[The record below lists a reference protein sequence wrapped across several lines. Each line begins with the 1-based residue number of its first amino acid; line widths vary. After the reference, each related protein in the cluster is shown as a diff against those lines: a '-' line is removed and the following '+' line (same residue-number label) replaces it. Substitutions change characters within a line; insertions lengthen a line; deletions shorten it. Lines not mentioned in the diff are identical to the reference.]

1 MMNDLEHNSEEKN
14 DDKFSLYTE
23 KIVVSP
29 RVKYRGIISFFK
41 LIGAAVIFGVV
52 ASFVMAFLYPKLMP
66 DMPVDKDIRDP
77 LIFNKDEYPTEST
90 TGVSSEASTDNSQSV
105 VTKPSI
111 SEQTE
116 KESASTSG
124 SPENADDIAG
134 LYTAVVDKA
143 NKSIVRI
150 DDIGSNVDSAL
161 SDTGSATE
169 TVGIIIGESED
180 EFIILTSS
188 QIIGNS
194 KEKII
199 KISDSTEIKA
209 RLISKEQNM
218 GLAVLSMGKDNIPYE
233 ERSNMQAAALDN
245 SYIINQGDT
254 FVAAGKL
261 YGQAESVDFGLVTG
275 ISAVSGIDNSYEI
288 IETGINATVGDYA
301 FLFNLQGNVIG
312 ISRPVEADSRF
323 RATGISDLKSL
334 IECLSADLD
343 INYMGIKGVNVNDA
357 ISIRYGLPYGIYIK
371 DVIIDSPAFNAGL
384 QAGDVIT
391 AFNGESTLTMQSF
404 NLRLFRCSAGQEV
417 EITVK
422 RPGKDDYRELKFKVV
437 LTTR

>member
-1 MMNDLEHNSEEKN
+1 MNDLEHNSEEN
-14 DDKFSLYTE
+14 NNDKFSLYTE

-29 RVKYRGIISFFK
+29 RVKYKGVISFFK

-52 ASFVMAFLYPKLMP
+52 SSFVMAFLYPKLLP
-66 DMPVDKDIRDP
+66 TVQVNENTRDP
-77 LIFNKDEYPTEST
+77 LIFNKDEYPTESST
-90 TGVSSEASTDNSQSV
+90 DISSETVADNSQSV
-105 VTKPSI
+105 VIGSMPAL
-111 SEQTE
+111 TE
-116 KESASTSG
+116 KESVSVESR
-124 SPENADDIAG
+124 PENADDIAG
-134 LYTAVVDKA
+134 VYTAVVDKA
-143 NKSIVRI
+143 NKSIVRM
-150 DDIGSNVDSAL
+150 DDIGSDVDSAL

-169 TVGIIIGESED
+169 TVGIIVGESED

-188 QIIGNS
+188 QAIGDS
-194 KEKII
+194 KEKIV
-199 KISDSTEIKA
+199 KISDTTEIKA
-209 RLISKEQNM
+209 RLISVEKSV
-218 GLAVLSMGKDNIPYE
+218 GLAMFSMGKDNIPHE
-233 ERSNMQAAALDN
+233 ERSNMQAATLDN

-254 FVAAGKL
+254 FIAAGKL
-261 YGQAESVDFGLVTG
+261 YGQSDSVDFGLVTG

-288 IETGINATVGDYA
+288 IETGIKASIGDYA

-312 ISRPVEADSRF
+312 ISRPVSEDSRF
-323 RATGISDLKSL
+323 RAVGISDLKSL

-357 ISIRYGLPYGIYIK
+357 LSIRYGLPYGIYIK

-404 NLRLFRCSAGQEV
+404 NLRLFRAGVGQEV
-417 EITVK
+417 VITVK